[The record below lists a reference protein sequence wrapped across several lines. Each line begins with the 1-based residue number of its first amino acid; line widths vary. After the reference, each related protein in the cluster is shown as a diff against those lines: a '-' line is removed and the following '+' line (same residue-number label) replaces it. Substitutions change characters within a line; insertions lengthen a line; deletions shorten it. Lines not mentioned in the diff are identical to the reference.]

1 VSSLSNAGSFW
12 NQVLR
17 RGASALGDAP
27 GSELG
32 GELGRH
38 SGDASHRCWRSTRC
52 RARATLSGTR
62 AVPGESW
69 GLH

>member
-32 GELGRH
+32 WRAGPGTQATHPTGAGE
-38 SGDASHRCWRSTRC
+38 A
-52 RARATLSGTR
+52 
-62 AVPGESW
+62 PGVE
-69 GLH
+69 LEQR